1 MDRDTDER
9 LKSMTMRIHQT
20 EELLT
25 NQKNRQTF
33 TGDPGSEPPLD
44 VSNQVKVQMI
54 DHRLNSVQQKV
65 DALNPV
71 FLLTMETRLED
82 LQSDLIELRNLYSS
96 PTSSLNLVLD
106 GLLKKVKDM
115 EAGGGDKFS
124 RDRTPRKMP
133 ASQMQGANSGTRN
146 GNEGVSY
153 RQGSSAL
160 TNAGLMQLQAHRGS
174 LN

>member
-1 MDRDTDER
+1 
-9 LKSMTMRIHQT
+9 
-20 EELLT
+20 
-25 NQKNRQTF
+25 
-33 TGDPGSEPPLD
+33 
-44 VSNQVKVQMI
+44 MI

-133 ASQMQGANSGTRN
+133 AS
-146 GNEGVSY
+146 
-153 RQGSSAL
+153 
-160 TNAGLMQLQAHRGS
+160 
-174 LN
+174 